1 MSILDA
7 KLVKVLNGEEIIA
20 EVVKEDDEY
29 ITLKNPAI
37 VMLSPGQDGNVTVQ
51 MGPYCPHTS
60 KTIPM
65 RKSLVLFVV
74 EPDSELVN
82 GYNKA
87 FGSGLV
93 LPNQTLTG

>member
-7 KLVKVLNGEEIIA
+7 KLIKILNGEEIIA
-20 EVVKEDDEY
+20 EVIKEDDE
-29 ITLKNPAI
+29 TVTVKNPAI
-37 VMLSPGQDGNVTVQ
+37 VMLAPGEGGNMRVQ
-51 MGPYCPHTS
+51 MGPYCPHTT
-60 KTIPM
+60 KNITFN
-65 RKSLVLFVV
+65 KSLILFIV

-93 LPNQTLTG
+93 LPNQTLTS